1 MSKLTSFADYLQN
14 ERRYSQHTKTAYVN
28 DIAQFF
34 CFLQLQFDVS
44 DETAVKPTMIKSW
57 IYEQA
62 QKKLSPR
69 SINRK
74 LVALNTFYKFLIRSG
89 TVEINPMAPIQSVK
103 TEKRLYQWL
112 TEAETSHLFEKEYIA
127 FAEDFAGVRDKLIM
141 ELLYGTGMRLSE
153 LISLQESS
161 LQIKDATIKVTGKR
175 NKERIIP
182 IPKEVLAAVHIYR
195 QQKMLSGFGDEKY
208 LLLTDKGQP
217 MYPMFVNRV
226 VKKYISAV
234 SSIQKNSPHVLRHT
248 YATHLLNNGAEINAI
263 KELLGHANLAATQ
276 IYTHNSIE
284 RLKTIYKQAHPKG

>member
-14 ERRYSQHTKTAYVN
+14 ERRYSQHTKTAYVT

-34 CFLQLQFDVS
+34 AFVQTQFS
-44 DETAVKPTMIKSW
+44 ITDEAAVKSTMVKSW
-57 IYEQA
+57 IYEQT
-62 QKKLSPR
+62 QQKLSPR

-74 LVALNTFYKFLIRSG
+74 LVALNTFYKFLMRNG
-89 TVEINPMAPIQSVK
+89 TVETNPMAAIQSVK

-112 TEAETSHLFEKEYIA
+112 TETETNHLLEDEYMA
-127 FAEDFAGVRDKLIM
+127 FASDFAGTRDKLIL

-153 LISLQESS
+153 LISLQENSVNE
-161 LQIKDATIKVTGKR
+161 KEATIKVTGKR

-182 IPKEVLAAVHIYR
+182 IPKEVISAIHIYKE
-195 QQKMLSGFGDEKY
+195 QKMLSGFGAEKF

-217 MYPMFVNRV
+217 LYPMFVNRV